1 MAIPTSIIL
10 KTIPEDPGVY
20 QFLNENKKIIY
31 VGKAKNLKKRVSS
44 YFQKSI
50 KSRKT
55 LNLVKSTKF
64 IENVVVKSE
73 SDALLL
79 ENSLIKENQPKYNI
93 LLRDDKT
100 YPWICIKKERF
111 PRIFLT
117 RKFIKDGSEYF
128 GPYTNVKVIN
138 ILLNIIRTLYPIRN
152 SNYNFSQKK
161 INNPKNKIFL
171 NVHKNNGHSL
181 ILGFR
186 EFDKSLINN
195 LVSEKSYNKNIQ
207 HTRDILNGK
216 FANIKSVLKKKM
228 LIFSNDLE
236 FEKAQNIKEKLLLLE
251 NYQSKSTVVSQRL
264 SNIDVFS
271 IISDLDFA
279 FINYLQIIN
288 GRIIRFHNQEVRKR
302 MDESDEKILSHII
315 LSSRDK
321 FNSQSKIIISPF
333 DYKKL
338 IHLKFIIPKSG
349 DMKKLLDLS
358 FKNAKIFR
366 LERNKQIQLIDPEK
380 HVNRI
385 MEQMKNDLKLK
396 CEPRH
401 IECFD
406 ISNIQGTNNVA
417 SCVVFKDGKPAKKL
431 YRKFNIKT
439 IKGQN
444 DFGSMEEVVFRRYSR
459 ILNEE
464 KELPNLIVIDGGK
477 GQLSSALKSL
487 NELHLL
493 NIIPILGIAK
503 RLEELYFP
511 NDPIPLYL
519 NKKSETLKIIQQLRN
534 EAHRFGISFHRDK
547 RSNSSFT
554 SGLDGIKG
562 IGENTK
568 NKILKK
574 FKSVSRLKNISA
586 KELINEIG
594 KSKAQKI
601 INYLKHNN

>member
-1 MAIPTSIIL
+1 MAISKKIIL
-10 KTIPEDPGVY
+10 KTLPEDPGVY
-20 QFLNENKKIIY
+20 QFLSKEKKIIY

-44 YFQKSI
+44 YFLKNI

-55 LNLVKSTKF
+55 LNLVKNTKF
-64 IENVVVKSE
+64 IEHAVVKSE

-100 YPWICIKKERF
+100 YPWICIKNERF

-138 ILLNIIRTLYPIRN
+138 ILLNLIRTLYPIRT
-152 SNYNFSQKK
+152 SNYNFSQKQ
-161 INNPKNKIFL
+161 INNPKNEIFL
-171 NVHKNNGHSL
+171 NVHKNSGHSL
-181 ILGFR
+181 ILGFKK
-186 EFDKSLINN
+186 FDKSLIKN
-195 LVSEKSYNKNIQ
+195 LVSEESYNENIEYA
-207 HTRDILNGK
+207 RDILNGK
-216 FANIKSVLKKKM
+216 FSFIKSILKKKM
-228 LIFSNDLE
+228 INFSKNLE
-236 FEKAQNIKEKLLLLE
+236 YENAQSVKEKLNLLE
-251 NYQSKSTVVSQRL
+251 NYQSKSTVVSQKL

-288 GRIIRFHNQEVRKR
+288 GRVVRFHNQEVRKK
-302 MDESDEKILSHII
+302 MNESDEKILSHII
-315 LSSRDK
+315 LSLREK

-338 IHLKFIIPKSG
+338 INLKFIVPKSG
-349 DMKKLLDLS
+349 DKKKLLDLS
-358 FKNAKIFR
+358 FKNVKIFR

-380 HVNRI
+380 HINRI
-385 MEQMKNDLKLK
+385 MEQMKIDLKLK
-396 CEPRH
+396 SEPRH

-406 ISNIQGTNNVA
+406 ISTIQGTNNVA
-417 SCVVFKDGKPAKKL
+417 SCVVFMNGKPAKKY

-439 IKGQN
+439 VDGQN
-444 DFGSMEEVVFRRYSR
+444 DFGSMKEVVYRRYR
-459 ILNEE
+459 RLLEE
-464 KELPNLIVIDGGK
+464 KKVLPNLIIIDGGK
-477 GQLSSALKSL
+477 GQLSSAVKSL
-487 NELHLL
+487 KDL
-493 NIIPILGIAK
+493 NLFEKIPILGIAK

-534 EAHRFGISFHRDK
+534 EAHRFGISFHRNK
-547 RSNSSFT
+547 RSKSALV
-554 SGLDGIKG
+554 SGLDGING

-574 FKSVSRLKNISA
+574 FKSISRLKNVRDTQI
-586 KELINEIG
+586 INEIG

-601 INYLKHNN
+601 INYLKDNS

>member
-1 MAIPTSIIL
+1 MAISKKIIL
-10 KTIPEDPGVY
+10 KTLPEDPGVY
-20 QFLNENKKIIY
+20 QFLSKEKKIIY

-44 YFQKSI
+44 YFLKNI

-55 LNLVKSTKF
+55 LNLVKNTKF
-64 IENVVVKSE
+64 IEHAVVKSE

-100 YPWICIKKERF
+100 YPWICIKNERF

-138 ILLNIIRTLYPIRN
+138 ILLNLIRTLYPIRT
-152 SNYNFSQKK
+152 SNYNFSQKQ
-161 INNPKNKIFL
+161 INNPKNEIFL
-171 NVHKNNGHSL
+171 NVHKNSGHSL
-181 ILGFR
+181 ILGFKK
-186 EFDKSLINN
+186 FDKSLIKN
-195 LVSEKSYNKNIQ
+195 LVSEESYNENIE
-207 HTRDILNGK
+207 HARDILNGK
-216 FANIKSVLKKKM
+216 FSFIKSILKKKM
-228 LIFSNDLE
+228 INFSKNLE
-236 FEKAQNIKEKLLLLE
+236 YENAQSVKEKLNLLE
-251 NYQSKSTVVSQRL
+251 NYQSKSTVVSQKL

-288 GRIIRFHNQEVRKR
+288 GRVVRFHNQEVRKK
-302 MDESDEKILSHII
+302 MNESDEKILSHII
-315 LSSRDK
+315 LSLREK

-338 IHLKFIIPKSG
+338 INLKFIVPKSG
-349 DMKKLLDLS
+349 DKKKLLDLS
-358 FKNAKIFR
+358 FKNVKIFR

-380 HVNRI
+380 HINRI
-385 MEQMKNDLKLK
+385 MEQMKIDLKLK
-396 CEPRH
+396 SEPRH

-406 ISNIQGTNNVA
+406 ISTIQGTNNVA
-417 SCVVFKDGKPAKKL
+417 SCVVFMNGKPAKKY

-439 IKGQN
+439 VDGQN
-444 DFGSMEEVVFRRYSR
+444 DFGSMKEVVYRRYR
-459 ILNEE
+459 RLLEE
-464 KELPNLIVIDGGK
+464 KKVLPNLIIIDGGK
-477 GQLSSALKSL
+477 GQLSSAVKSL
-487 NELHLL
+487 KDL
-493 NIIPILGIAK
+493 NLFEKIPILGIAK

-511 NDPIPLYL
+511 NDTIPLYL

-534 EAHRFGISFHRDK
+534 EAHRFGISFHRNK
-547 RSNSSFT
+547 RSKSALV
-554 SGLDGIKG
+554 SGLDGING

-574 FKSVSRLKNISA
+574 FKSISRLKNVRDTQI
-586 KELINEIG
+586 INEIG

-601 INYLKHNN
+601 INYLKDNS